1 MAADTTDIDD
11 IREQARR
18 WLADDPDP
26 ASRDELTAVLDRL
39 PASAP
44 ELADRFAGPLTF
56 GTAGLRGPLRAGP
69 NGMNLAVVT
78 QAAAGLVGWLAA
90 QGGTGP
96 LVIGYDARHGSREF
110 AERTAQV
117 ATGAGRPAL
126 LLPRPLPTPVLAYV
140 VGQLG
145 AVAGVMVTASHNPPQ
160 DNGYKVY
167 LGAELGGELGA
178 GAQIVPPADA
188 GIEAAIRAVGPLTQV
203 PLGQPGQVLGD
214 DVVASYVERATAV
227 IAPDGS
233 RDLTVAYT
241 PLHGVGA
248 AVLTAAFARA
258 GFPVPGVVPD
268 QAEPDPEFPTVSFP
282 NPEEPGA
289 VDRLIALADSTGADL
304 AIANDPDADRCAVVV
319 RDGMTDGGQSWR
331 MLRGD
336 EVGVLLADHLMRRG
350 VTGLY
355 ATTIVSS
362 SLLRAMCAAR
372 GLPYDETLTGF
383 KWIVRAGGG
392 SAPLVYGYEEALGYC
407 VAPEHV
413 RDKDGITAALTVA
426 ELAAGLK
433 AQGRTL
439 TDRLD
444 ELAAEFGVHHT
455 DQLSVRVDDLRE
467 IARAMARIRAAT
479 PTTLLGH
486 PVDSTQDLLPEADVV
501 ILRTGAARVVIR
513 PSGTE
518 PKLKAYLEVVEP
530 VTDGDVAAA
539 RTRAQAAIAQLR
551 TEIAAALGL

>member
-96 LVIGYDARHGSREF
+96 LVIGYDARHGSRQF

-126 LLPRPLPTPVLAYV
+126 LLPRPLPTPVLAYAV
-140 VGQLG
+140 RQLG
-145 AVAGVMVTASHNPPQ
+145 GVAGVMVTASHNPPQ

-203 PLGQPGQVLGD
+203 PLGPPGQVLGD
-214 DVVASYVERATAV
+214 DLVASYVERATAV
-227 IAPDGS
+227 IDPDGP

-248 AVLTAAFARA
+248 AVLTAAFASA

-268 QAEPDPEFPTVSFP
+268 QAEPDPAFPTVSFP

-319 RDGMTDGGQSWR
+319 RDSTGGGQGWR

-392 SAPLVYGYEEALGYC
+392 SAPLVFGYEEALGYC

-433 AQGRTL
+433 TQGRTL

-455 DQLSVRVDDLRE
+455 DQLSARVDDLQV
-467 IARAMARIRAAT
+467 ITDAMARIRAAT
-479 PTTLLGH
+479 PTTLLGQ
-486 PVDSTQDLLPEADVV
+486 PVDSVRDLLPESDVV
-501 ILRTGAARVVIR
+501 ILRTAVARVVIR

-530 VTDGDVAAA
+530 VPDRDVAAA
-539 RTRAQAAIAQLR
+539 RARAESAIAQLR